1 MKEIRK
7 ILLTTDFSETSARA
21 FEAAEALAG
30 KSGAELIVLHIE
42 DDRFPPLVVEYMA
55 VGLEDIR
62 QRQQEHSRKQLAEF
76 VSRHLSEERDVELEV
91 ALGVPHVEIVRLAEE
106 REVDLIVM
114 ATHGRGFISH
124 AIMGSTTERV
134 LRRTPCPVLVV
145 GQH

>member
-1 MKEIRK
+1 MKEIRT
-7 ILLTTDFSETSARA
+7 ILVTTDFSETSAKA
-21 FEAAEALAG
+21 FEAASALAERYDAG
-30 KSGAELIVLHIE
+30 LTVLHVE

-62 QRQQEHSRKQLAEF
+62 QRQQEHSRKSLEEF
-76 VSRHLSEERDVELEV
+76 VARHLGDSKDVTLEV

-124 AIMGSTTERV
+124 TIMGSTTERV

-145 GQH
+145 RN

>member
-1 MKEIRK
+1 MKEIRT
-7 ILLTTDFSETSARA
+7 ILVTTDFSETSAKA
-21 FEAAEALAG
+21 FEAANALAERY
-30 KSGAELIVLHIE
+30 GAELTILHVE

-62 QRQQEHSRKQLAEF
+62 QKQQEHSRKTLAEF
-76 VSRHLSEERDVELEV
+76 VTRHLGGDCEAGLEV

-124 AIMGSTTERV
+124 TIMGSTTERV

-145 GQH
+145 RN